1 MSDLTLLI
9 LAAGMGSR
17 YGGLKQIDPVGP
29 SGEIVLDYSIYDAIQ
44 AGFTNVVFLIRK
56 DIEDEFKQC
65 IGKRYEGKIKTAYA
79 FQELANLPSG
89 YTVPDARSKPWGTG
103 HAVLCSQEAIKGPFC
118 VINADDFYGAD
129 AFKTVADHL
138 KAAEE
143 SSYCMAAYLLE
154 NTLSEH
160 GTVSRGV
167 CAVENGKLQSV
178 TEITNIEIQEGAIIS
193 NSDLSLSGS
202 DYVSLNFWGFTEG
215 LFKHLE
221 MQFKKFLDERIAEEK
236 SEFFLPTVVD
246 EMLKQDDCAVAVL
259 ETTDNWFGVTYP
271 EDKPIVISK
280 INDLIKAG
288 KYPETLWQ

>member
-129 AFKTVADHL
+129 AFKTVANHL
-138 KAAEE
+138 KTAEE